1 MYVDMDMTGCRFL
14 ACVWVESGVEFT
26 FLHDHDSLRC
36 DSWGFMCMQACTCV

>member
-36 DSWGFMCMQACTCV
+36 DSWGFMCMQACMCV